1 MDGSVSFPDHC
12 IDGWCFERS
21 CCSSATGAAGTG
33 AWISPY
39 DNNESVAMAES
50 VPIDDEY
57 ASFRDR
63 DAGTLGIARFGVPA
77 MGGG

>member
-1 MDGSVSFPDHC
+1 
-12 IDGWCFERS
+12 
-21 CCSSATGAAGTG
+21 
-33 AWISPY
+33 
-39 DNNESVAMAES
+39 MAES